1 MAALGLSLAFALLL
15 ALVSPAPAYD
25 SPEAIILSPY
35 KSMTGANQLRR
46 ARPHAG
52 VDLAGNIGAP
62 VLAAADGVVVRLI
75 DYWDGCGT
83 GVILAHTAFRR
94 WTAYCHMQEAMVHQ
108 RQTVS
113 RGETIG
119 LVGTSGKAV
128 NVPHVHWELCTSD
141 CSSHR
146 DGDLSGTAD
155 PLSLVVGCFNSKVT
169 YPADRLVLTFPVEC
183 LYWAMERYR

>member
-1 MAALGLSLAFALLL
+1 MAALRSLL
-15 ALVSPAPAYD
+15 ALALLFTLSSPAPAYD
-25 SPEAIILSPY
+25 SAEAIILSTY

-52 VDLAGNIGAP
+52 VDLAGTLGSP
-62 VLAAADGVVVRLI
+62 VLAAANGVVARLI
-75 DYWDGCGT
+75 DYSDGCGK
-83 GVILAHTAFRR
+83 GVILAHTGFRR
-94 WTAYCHMQEAMVHQ
+94 WTAYCHMQQPMVQ
-108 RQTVS
+108 QGQLVS

-119 LVGTSGKAV
+119 HIGTSGNAV
-128 NVPHVHWELCTSD
+128 SVPHVHWELCTSD
-141 CSSHR
+141 CTSHR

-155 PLSLVVGCFNSKVT
+155 PLSLVAGCFDPRAV

>member
-1 MAALGLSLAFALLL
+1 MRALKLLLGVTLLL
-15 ALVSPAPAYD
+15 AAASPSPAYD
-25 SPEAIILSPY
+25 SPEVIILSSY

-52 VDLAGNIGAP
+52 VDLGGKIGSP
-62 VLAAADGVVVRLI
+62 VLAAADGVVARLI
-75 DYWDGCGT
+75 DYQDGCGT
-83 GVILAHTAFRR
+83 GVILAHTGFRR
-94 WTAYCHMQEAMVHQ
+94 WTAYCHMQQAMVQ
-108 RQTVS
+108 QGQTVS

-119 LVGTSGKAV
+119 LIGTSGNAV

-155 PLSLVVGCFNSKVT
+155 PLPLVAGCFDPRT
-169 YPADRLVLTFPVEC
+169 AYPIDRLVLTLPVEC